1 MRRFVLSLAAV
12 LSAAAL
18 SACSG
23 GGSVLGF
30 GGDNPSPDHVII
42 TTAAPSNIARVLP
55 GAGIA
60 LSATQVHG
68 SQNGML
74 SGTNFRWSAQLVTSG
89 TYTVNALGQTKP
101 CANVNITFP
110 GPPSSTV
117 PYLADFGIYIA
128 IDPTNEGNV
137 EFIPP
142 TIIPAP
148 GGGTTIQTNYTYCVI
163 VNAQGGH
170 ISGTGLGTTFTPIG
184 QPGSILVQVVNPS
197 NPLASVGRSVK

>member
-74 SGTNFRWSAQLVTSG
+74 SGTNYRWSAALTTGDSYIFN
-89 TYTVNALGQTKP
+89 TLGQRRP
-101 CANVNITFP
+101 CLSVTTSTGAP
-110 GPPSSTV
+110 GATQV
-117 PYLADFGIYIA
+117 PYTQDFGIYIA
-128 IDPTNEGNV
+128 IDPVNEANII
-137 EFIPP
+137 FFPP
-142 TIIPAP
+142 TILPLPTGFA
-148 GGGTTIQTNYTYCVI
+148 TITPNYPYCVT
-163 VNAQGGH
+163 VNAQPGKITG
-170 ISGTGLGTTFTPIG
+170 SGLGTTFTPTG
-184 QPGSILVQVVNPS
+184 PPGSITVAVVNPQ
-197 NPLASVGRSVK
+197 NPLQ

>member
-42 TTAAPSNIARVLP
+42 TTSAPSNIARVLP

-68 SQNGML
+68 SQNGLL
-74 SGTNFRWSAQLVTSG
+74 SGNNYRWSAQLVTSG
-89 TYTVNALGQTKP
+89 TYTVNALGVTKP
-101 CANVNITFP
+101 CQPLTITNA
-110 GPPSSTV
+110 GGTV
-117 PYLADFGIYIA
+117 PYQADFGIYIA
-128 IDPTNEGNV
+128 IDPVNEANIIFV
-137 EFIPP
+137 PP
-142 TIIPAP
+142 TLVPVP
-148 GGGTTIQTNYTYCVI
+148 TGFTTISRVFPYCVV
-163 VNAQGGH
+163 VNAQPGKITG
-170 ISGTGLGTTFTPIG
+170 SGLGTTFTPTG
-184 QPGSILVQVVNPS
+184 PPGSITVAVVDPQ
-197 NPLASVGRSVK
+197 NPLN